1 MRHQGTFVV
10 TAGEG
15 EPLLE
20 AVERGLGSS
29 AADLA
34 ALPVLGSVALG
45 DPYLAAQLAALHARF
60 ELRPPQPRGLLGRL
74 RAHLAWWLLG
84 PELQHMNATNATLI
98 RVIDS
103 LLAQID
109 SDRAKVQRVE
119 EQLAFREPIS

>member
-1 MRHQGTFVV
+1 
-10 TAGEG
+10 
-15 EPLLE
+15 
-20 AVERGLGSS
+20 
-29 AADLA
+29 
-34 ALPVLGSVALG
+34 
-45 DPYLAAQLAALHARF
+45 
-60 ELRPPQPRGLLGRL
+60 LRPPQPRGLLGRL